1 MASSSLS
8 PEKDPRDALLI
19 DGYFKAE
26 DDQLGQCVQ
35 RMEDEGV
42 AFASRRGLLFCKND
56 VLDHQVSMDVHVHNE
71 HVSEICQR
79 IRPILESSFEWSAL
93 GLYRSIGPAP
103 EVYTFESAP
112 DFEMQTLIIMIWSKE
127 SKFHFWPG
135 SHHHWVF
142 PVEAA
147 NSLLAVA
154 RTHLRRLGLESK
166 EETLD
171 KGGL

>member
-1 MASSSLS
+1 
-8 PEKDPRDALLI
+8 
-19 DGYFKAE
+19 
-26 DDQLGQCVQ
+26 
-35 RMEDEGV
+35 MEDEGV

-56 VLDHQVSMDVHVHNE
+56 VLDHQ
-71 HVSEICQR
+71 R

-93 GLYRSIGPAP
+93 GLYRSIGPAL
-103 EVYTFESAP
+103 EVYTFESAL
-112 DFEMQTLIIMIWSKE
+112 DFKMQTLIIMIWSKE
-127 SKFHFWPG
+127 SKFHFRPG
-135 SHHHWVF
+135 SHHYWVF

-154 RTHLRRLGLESK
+154 RIHLRRLGLESK